1 MYWSICRQSYIV
13 NTLFFHNFVTI
24 RLDYLTIISH
34 MTTLK
39 ESFRGQRMATIPESL
54 LAKYKDDS
62 LIGLL
67 FLRKIGYFPHAK
79 YHHVKKNDGCSYALL
94 IHCTDGEGWV
104 EIFHKRITI
113 HKHQYIIIP
122 ADTPYSFG
130 TDNSNPWTIYW
141 IHFCGKLINT
151 FAPSLVEPRA
161 KDVSPAE
168 SSRLQER
175 THIFEEIF
183 SSFSMG
189 YIREYMAYSSM
200 CLYHYLASFIFLEQY
215 RDFPSQAHTP
225 PTLIDRMM
233 HYMNENVS
241 QNLSLQDL
249 SQYFHYSPSHISAIF
264 SKQTG
269 MSPINCFLRIKI
281 QKACYY
287 LELSNL
293 KIHEIASTLGFS
305 DPAYFSRLFHK
316 IMKVSPQNYR
326 NNEKAVPVKD

>member
-13 NTLFFHNFVTI
+13 STLFFHNFVTI
-24 RLDYLTIISH
+24 RLDYLTIIFH

-183 SSFSMG
+183 SSFG
-189 YIREYMAYSSM
+189 
-200 CLYHYLASFIFLEQY
+200 L
-215 RDFPSQAHTP
+215 HTRIYGI
-225 PTLIDRMM
+225 LI
-233 HYMNENVS
+233 HVP
-241 QNLSLQDL
+241 LSL
-249 SQYFHYSPSHISAIF
+249 SGIFHIPRAIPWFPISSTYSPHSHWPHDALHEWKCITKPIPPGSIPIF
-264 SKQTG
+264 SLFTIPYLCYLQQTDWDVTDKL
-269 MSPINCFLRIKI
+269 FLKNQNTESLLLSWAFQSKNTWNSIDSRILRSGI
-281 QKACYY
+281 
-287 LELSNL
+287 LL
-293 KIHEIASTLGFS
+293 KI
-305 DPAYFSRLFHK
+305 
-316 IMKVSPQNYR
+316 VS
-326 NNEKAVPVKD
+326 